1 VGIRQDKLLVC
12 VVYCLRRA
20 IANDY
25 SPRRTKLLE
34 VHFCSDAQ
42 CTFAAMI
49 GFGGGPTGAPLHALL
64 RTRFGGIYQ
73 LTENGGCKG
82 PERKVQI

>member
-1 VGIRQDKLLVC
+1 MIGIRQDKLLVC
-12 VVYCLRRA
+12 AVYCLRRA

-34 VHFCSDAQ
+34 VHFCSHAQ

-49 GFGGGPTGAPLHALL
+49 GVWWSDWRTLARTATHAVWWNSPAY
-64 RTRFGGIYQ
+64 RKW
-73 LTENGGCKG
+73 GCKG
-82 PERKVQI
+82 PERKVQM